1 MNVAQTLTLRQRV
14 TGTIPSGNVYHTLT
28 LESEVTPDVSS
39 VTGAELPEQEES
51 FEQTLVY
58 NVDRTRENDQELGL
72 QQTCFGYVEQ

>member
-28 LESEVTPDVSS
+28 LESEVTPDV
-39 VTGAELPEQEES
+39 TGAELPEQEES

-58 NVDRTRENDQELGL
+58 NVDRTRTSEQELGL
-72 QQTCFGYVEQ
+72 QQTCFGYTEQ